1 MVGGFAPVVFV
12 PGTLVRTWGTRPVSW
27 NFVGVSSYV
36 DREPVLMVTKKSEN
50 RTSGAKSLSDR
61 TLYCT
66 AGAVPL
72 GALRLSLLPALP
84 LHLHGR
90 TAPIV
95 RRPS

>member
-1 MVGGFAPVVFV
+1 VVGGFAPVVFV

-36 DREPVLMVTKKSEN
+36 DREPVLVVTKKSES

-61 TLYCT
+61 TLYGT

-72 GALRLSLLPALP
+72 GAFRLNSQPASP

-90 TAPIV
+90 TAPTV
-95 RRPS
+95 RKPS